1 MDKEKKIRVL
11 HVVGAMNRAGTE
23 TMLMNIY
30 RNIDREKVQF
40 DFISYSKEEAH
51 YDNEIKSLGG
61 KVIKLSSTTS
71 VKELVNAIKENGPYE
86 AVHAHT
92 LFNSGIAMLAA
103 KKCGIKNRIA
113 HAHTTLDN
121 SSSIARKIYIN
132 GMRFLINKYSTK
144 TLACSREAGKYLF
157 GEKEIN
163 KSKYSYF
170 PNLINYE
177 ELLHKPENE
186 VIKFKEEYNLND
198 GIVIGHIGTLKESKN
213 HKFLIE
219 IAKYMTEQNID
230 VKLILVGEG
239 SLRKELE
246 DLTRE
251 YNISDRVHILG
262 IREDINVMLHSMDV
276 FVFPSIFEGLGL
288 VLLEAQAAGLPCIVS
303 EAIQPEANLGLNL
316 FTKLNLDSGVDIWSK
331 EILKVAN
338 KKEYNLDKINS
349 AFEEKEYSTNKCI
362 CKLMKAYDIQQYEV
376 KYAR

>member
-1 MDKEKKIRVL
+1 MNSNKKVKVL

-40 DFISYSKEEAH
+40 DFISYSQEEAH
-51 YDNEIKSLGG
+51 YDEEIRKLGG
-61 KVIKLSSTTS
+61 KVIKLTSTTS
-71 VKELVNAIKENGPYE
+71 IKELTKVIQENGPYDV
-86 AVHAHT
+86 VHAHT

-103 KKCGIKNRIA
+103 KKCGIKNRIS

-121 SSSIARKIYIN
+121 GSSIARKIYIN
-132 GMRFLINKYSTK
+132 SMRFLINKYSTQ

-163 KSKYSYF
+163 KSKYLYF

-177 ELLHKPENE
+177 ELLHKPEKE

>member
-1 MDKEKKIRVL
+1 MNKKIKVL
-11 HVVGAMNRAGTE
+11 HIVGAMNMGGTE

-30 RNIDREKVQF
+30 RNIDRKKVQF
-40 DFISYSKEEAH
+40 DFISYSSEEAH
-51 YDNEIKSLGG
+51 YDEEIRKLGG
-61 KVIKLSSTTS
+61 KVIKLNSTIS
-71 VKELVNAIKENGPYE
+71 LKELTKAIKENGPYDV
-86 AVHAHT
+86 VHAHT

-121 SSSIARKIYIN
+121 SSSLIRKIYIN
-132 GMRFLINKYSTK
+132 SMKFLINKYSTQN
-144 TLACSREAGKYLF
+144 LACSKEAGKYLF

-163 KSKYSYF
+163 KSKYSYL

-177 ELLHKPENE
+177 ELLHKPQKE
-186 VIKFKEEYNLND
+186 VDRFKKEYNLEQ

-213 HKFLIE
+213 HKFLLE

-230 VKLILVGEG
+230 VKLLLVGEG

-246 DLTRE
+246 ELAEE
-251 YNISDRVHILG
+251 YNISDRVHLLG

-303 EAIQPEANLGLNL
+303 EAIQPEADLGLGL
-316 FTKLNLDSGVDIWSK
+316 FSKLNLSDGVEVWSK
-331 EILKVAN
+331 YITKSAN
-338 KKEYNLDKINS
+338 KKENGIDKIS
-349 AFEEKEYSTNKCI
+349 LSFEEKEYSKNKCI
-362 CKLMKAYDIQQYEV
+362 SKLMKIYNAKKSNEKV
-376 KYAR
+376 S

>member
-1 MDKEKKIRVL
+1 MNKKIKVL
-11 HVVGAMNRAGTE
+11 HIVGAMNMGGTE

-30 RNIDREKVQF
+30 RNIDRKKVQF
-40 DFISYSKEEAH
+40 DFISYSSEEAH
-51 YDNEIKSLGG
+51 YDEEIRNLGG
-61 KVIKLSSTTS
+61 KVIKLNSTTS
-71 VKELVNAIKENGPYE
+71 VKELTKAIKENGPYD

-121 SSSIARKIYIN
+121 TSSIIRKIYIN
-132 GMRFLINKYSTK
+132 SMRFLINKYSTQ
-144 TLACSREAGKYLF
+144 TLACSKEAGKYLF

-163 KSKYSYF
+163 KSKYSYL

-177 ELLHKPENE
+177 ELLHKPQNE
-186 VIKFKEEYNLND
+186 VDKFKNEYNLEQ

-213 HKFLIE
+213 HKFLLE
-219 IAKYMTEQNID
+219 IAKYMIEQNID
-230 VKLILVGEG
+230 VKLLLVGEG

-246 DLTRE
+246 NLSKE
-251 YNISDRVHILG
+251 YNISDRVHLLG

-303 EAIQPEANLGLNL
+303 DAIQPEADLGLGL
-316 FTKLNLDSGVDIWSK
+316 FTKLNLSDEVEIWSK
-331 EILKVAN
+331 YIIEPINNKEI
-338 KKEYNLDKINS
+338 NLEKINKV
-349 AFEEKEYSTNKCI
+349 FEEKEYSTDKCI
-362 CKLMKAYDIQQYEV
+362 SKLMKIYNL
-376 KYAR
+376 KSTRKTSLN